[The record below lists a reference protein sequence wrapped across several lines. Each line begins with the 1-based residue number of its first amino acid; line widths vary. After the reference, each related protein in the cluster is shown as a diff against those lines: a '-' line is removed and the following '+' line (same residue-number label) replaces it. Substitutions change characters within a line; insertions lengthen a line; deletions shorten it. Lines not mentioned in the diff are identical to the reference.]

1 MPKVGK
7 MSDIELEEEIIME
20 DDFTPAPVGIEE
32 LLLRVRDLID
42 TARSMPMSASVL
54 VNREELLELLDDAL
68 DGLPE
73 EIRHARWLLKER
85 DEFLAEAQR
94 EAQDIKSRA
103 AATAARM
110 VEEREIVRQAD
121 ATAQQIITEAE
132 SNARQIS
139 HEAEDYIDQKLAS
152 FEVILDRTMQ
162 TIQKGRDRLNIKV
175 EPVKETMDKEEEKA
189 NNSFFDQDI

>member
-1 MPKVGK
+1 
-7 MSDIELEEEIIME
+7 MSDLDLEEEVVTE
-20 DDFTPAPVGIEE
+20 DEFVPAPVGVEE

-73 EIRHARWLLKER
+73 ELRHARWLLKER
-85 DEFLAEAQR
+85 EEFLEDAR
-94 EAQDIKSRA
+94 RDAQDIRDRA

-110 VEEREIVRQAD
+110 VEEREIVRQSEV
-121 ATAQQIITEAE
+121 TAQRIVTEAE
-132 SNARQIS
+132 ANARQIQ

-162 TIQKGRDRLNIKV
+162 TIQKGRDRLSVQLEAEETV
-175 EPVKETMDKEEEKA
+175 EQDQNE
-189 NNSFFDQDI
+189 NGFFDQDTI

>member
-1 MPKVGK
+1 
-7 MSDIELEEEIIME
+7 MSDIELEEEIVTE
-20 DDFTPAPVGIEE
+20 DDFAPTPVGVEE

-73 EIRHARWLLKER
+73 ELRHARRLLKER
-85 DEFLAEAQR
+85 EEFLTEAHRDADEIR
-94 EAQDIKSRA
+94 ERA

-110 VEEREIVRQAD
+110 VEEREIVRQSE
-121 ATAQQIITEAE
+121 ATAQHIVTEAE
-132 SNARQIS
+132 SNARQIQ

-152 FEVILDRTMQ
+152 FEVILDRTLQ
-162 TIQKGRDRLNIKV
+162 TIQKGRDRLSV
-175 EPVKETMDKEEEKA
+175 QLEPEETTPAEE
-189 NNSFFDQDI
+189 NSESGFFDQDI

>member
-1 MPKVGK
+1 
-7 MSDIELEEEIIME
+7 MSDIDLEEEIIME
-20 DDFTPAPVGIEE
+20 DNFTPAPVGVEE

-73 EIRHARWLLKER
+73 ELRHARWLLKER
-85 DEFLAEAQR
+85 EEFLAEAR
-94 EAQDIKSRA
+94 RDAEDIRHRA

-121 ATAQQIITEAE
+121 ATAQHIVTEAE
-132 SNARQIS
+132 ANARQIQ

-152 FEVILDRTMQ
+152 FEVILDRTLQ
-162 TIQKGRDRLNIKV
+162 TIQKGRDRLSV
-175 EPVKETMDKEEEKA
+175 QLEPEVTPVEEETVP
-189 NNSFFDQDI
+189 NGFFDQDI

>member
-1 MPKVGK
+1 
-7 MSDIELEEEIIME
+7 MSDIELEEEVVME
-20 DDFTPAPVGIEE
+20 DDFVPAPVGVEE

-42 TARSMPMSASVL
+42 TARSMPMSASVI

-73 EIRHARWLLKER
+73 ELRHARWLLKER
-85 DEFLAEAQR
+85 EEFLAEANR
-94 EAQDIKSRA
+94 DAEEIRDRA

-110 VEEREIVRQAD
+110 VEEREIVRQSE
-121 ATAQQIITEAE
+121 ATAQHIINEAE
-132 SNARQIS
+132 SNARQIQ

-162 TIQKGRDRLNIKV
+162 TIQKGRDRLSVQIQPEEV
-175 EPVKETMDKEEEKA
+175 ISLEEPKE
-189 NNSFFDQDI
+189 NGFFDQDNS

>member
-1 MPKVGK
+1 
-7 MSDIELEEEIIME
+7 MSDLDLEEQIVME
-20 DDFTPAPVGIEE
+20 DDFTPTPVGVEE

-73 EIRHARWLLKER
+73 ELRHARWLLKER
-85 DEFLAEAQR
+85 EEFLEEARRDADEIR
-94 EAQDIKSRA
+94 ERA

-110 VEEREIVRQAD
+110 VEEREIVRQSE
-121 ATAQQIITEAE
+121 ATAQHIVTEAE
-132 SNARQIS
+132 SNARQIQ

-152 FEVILDRTMQ
+152 FEVILDRTLQ
-162 TIQKGRDRLNIKV
+162 TIQKGRDRLTV
-175 EPVKETMDKEEEKA
+175 QLEPEESVTLEEEVE
-189 NNSFFDQDI
+189 NGFFDQDN